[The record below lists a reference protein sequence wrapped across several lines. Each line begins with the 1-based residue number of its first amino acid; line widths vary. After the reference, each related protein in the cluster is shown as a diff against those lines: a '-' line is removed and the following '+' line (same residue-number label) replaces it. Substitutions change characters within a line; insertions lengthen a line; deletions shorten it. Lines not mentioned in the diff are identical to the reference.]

1 MVFSLNAAITEV
13 GLLSVLI
20 LYALSYL
27 GSFIDHSHHYHI
39 QNYRTEEYL
48 SNIGIGLSIILLGLC
63 LFVPLNFLDMNI
75 VNVGLGAEIQIQS
88 AEQAF
93 WGFHTINV
101 KGIIR
106 SWGLN

>member
-1 MVFSLNAAITEV
+1 MTHERNGIFVLITLFIDFFMVFSLNAAITEV

-63 LFVPLNFLDMNI
+63 LFVPLNFL
-75 VNVGLGAEIQIQS
+75 V
-88 AEQAF
+88 
-93 WGFHTINV
+93 
-101 KGIIR
+101 
-106 SWGLN
+106 